1 MRIFFW
7 VFHGIKWMIHNVLS
21 IVVILQIVE
30 PCQQARWSKEDLQC
44 FVSAYQETPKQM
56 DLMKYV
62 LDMCND

>member
-1 MRIFFW
+1 
-7 VFHGIKWMIHNVLS
+7 MIYNILS
-21 IVVILQIVE
+21 IIVILQIVE
-30 PCQQARWSKEDLQC
+30 PCQQARWSKEDLQY